1 MDEIKKRVADNF
13 AYYRKKNKYSQ
24 QQIGELI
31 GANKAT
37 VSGWEIYTSAINI
50 EKLYKAC
57 KIFNVSIDDMF
68 LTEEERRNKSEK
80 KEFTL
85 SDNEQILI
93 QKYRDS
99 LEMQLTINRIFG
111 IPIDASANN
120 HNTTFAPAVEILD
133 LISKFCCLDTHGK
146 EVVNAITNLEFKNT
160 AQKLSVNNQKS

>member
-68 LTEEERRNKSEK
+68 LTEEERRNKSET

-85 SDNEQILI
+85 SENEQILI

-99 LEMQLTINRIFG
+99 LELQLTINRIFD
-111 IPIDASANN
+111 IPIDASAIN
-120 HNTTFAPAVEILD
+120 HNTSSAPAVEMLD
-133 LISKFCCLDTHGK
+133 LFSKYCCLDTHGK
-146 EVVNAITNLEFKNT
+146 EVINTITNLEFKNI
-160 AQKLSVNNQKS
+160 AQKLSTNNQKS

>member
-13 AYYRKKNKYSQ
+13 AYYRRKNNYSQ
-24 QQIGELI
+24 KQIGELI
-31 GANKAT
+31 GANTTT
-37 VSGWEIYTSAINI
+37 VSGWEVYTSAINI

-57 KIFNVSIDDMF
+57 KIFNISIDDMF
-68 LTEEERRNKSEK
+68 LTKEERNNKSEQ

-111 IPIDASANN
+111 IPIDSNPNN
-120 HNTTFAPAVEILD
+120 HDTSSAPAVEILD

-146 EVVNAITNLEFKNT
+146 EVVNTVINLEFKNT
-160 AQKLSVNNQKS
+160 AQKLSSNN